1 MRRWAFKLLMVV
13 VLMLAFAPATIVN
26 IGIAQERIEVAQA
39 EKQKRRTLFD
49 VLFGRNKPEEKKKT
63 APVKKTTK
71 RKSSPSITSV
81 PKIKMIEKAPD
92 ARTLLVVGDSLAIDL
107 AKALDRHYAKD
118 TQLAIVSKGVGSS
131 GFVRDDYFDW
141 NKAIETYLTSEEFDM
156 VVVAVGI
163 NDRQEIRASNGRHKP
178 LTDGWR
184 TEYEQRLSSFLR
196 ALSEANKPVVWMGLP
211 PMSKRT
217 YSKAMSQI
225 TSLHRLAA
233 FANGAEYVDIYER
246 FADED
251 GNYTAYGPDLNGQN
265 KLMRKGDGI
274 HLSSAGSDKAAFFI
288 DKVIKQFYRGGE
300 ISVAIIDPLAG
311 TDVAG
316 MLRPPFQGVAQVRKL
331 ELAGAVR
338 ELGEKAKSSGGLVL
352 AQKSDKPNLSLTQ
365 LFAVQPGRADGFGVS
380 ITPVAEPDLRTIEQ

>member
-1 MRRWAFKLLMVV
+1 MRCWATKLLMVV
-13 VLMLAFAPATIVN
+13 VLLLSFAPTTVIN
-26 IGIAQERIEVAQA
+26 IAIAQERIEVAQA
-39 EKQKRRTLFD
+39 KEKKKRTLFD
-49 VLFGRNKPEEKKKT
+49 VLFGRNKPEKTKSTTKKK
-63 APVKKTTK
+63 TK
-71 RKSSPSITSV
+71 RKSSPSITNV

-92 ARTLLVVGDSLAIDL
+92 ARTLLVVGDSLSIDL

-163 NDRQEIRASNGRHKP
+163 NDRQGIKTKSGRHKA
-178 LTDGWR
+178 LTDEWR
-184 TEYEQRLSSFLR
+184 TEYEQRLGAFLQVL
-196 ALSEANKPVVWMGLP
+196 AGAKKPVVWMGLP
-211 PMSKRT
+211 PMSKT
-217 YSKAMSQI
+217 SYSKAMSQI
-225 TSLHRLAA
+225 TSMHRLAA

-251 GNYTAYGPDLNGQN
+251 GKYTAYGPDLNGQN
-265 KLMRKGDGI
+265 KLMRKSDGI

-300 ISVAIIDPLAG
+300 ITVAIVDPMAG
-311 TDVAG
+311 TDVVG
-316 MLRPPFQGVAQVRKL
+316 MLRPPFQGISQVRKL

-338 ELGEKAKSSGGLVL
+338 ELGQKATSSGELVL
-352 AQKSDKPNLSLTQ
+352 AQKSDKPDLSLTQ
-365 LFAVQPGRADGFGVS
+365 LFAVQPGRADRFGV
-380 ITPVAEPDLRTIEQ
+380 VAEVAAEPALEAVVE